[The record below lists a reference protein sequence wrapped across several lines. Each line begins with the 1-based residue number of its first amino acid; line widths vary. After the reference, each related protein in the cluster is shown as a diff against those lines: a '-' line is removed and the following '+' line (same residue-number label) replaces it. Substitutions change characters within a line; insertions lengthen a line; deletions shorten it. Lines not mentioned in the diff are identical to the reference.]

1 MSSQKTTFALIFS
14 ATVIIRIAFYL
25 LSGFTADDALI
36 TFRYAENIIAG
47 HGFVYN
53 IGERILGTTT
63 PLFTFLIS
71 LLMLF
76 KLTAHSA
83 ALLISLVCSGLT
95 SIILYRFAQR
105 LRFGKFSL
113 LPLLV
118 YILWP
123 RSIIADTSGM
133 ETALFSLLIIAAFY
147 FQFRK
152 MQIYSLALATLATL
166 TRPEGA
172 LLLALLFAVNCY
184 EDRRNIAAYF
194 IIPLSILIPWLAFS
208 YFYFG
213 SIVPGSITGKLALY
227 SQIETRSALEKLVY
241 LLGWHNP
248 LGWLLSLAA
257 LFGCWWL
264 LAKQNFGKLAI
275 IWLLTM
281 IAFFTFSKT
290 ALFFWY
296 AVPLYPV
303 YLLLATAAMPL
314 LWDKLKLDASYKRLF
329 SIGLPLLISITLLF
343 YGYRQLGYYQEYENY
358 LTEVHQAIGLYL
370 KSNAKPDAVV
380 AARYIG
386 NTGYY
391 SNLYIL
397 DRDGLVTPSAAA
409 YNRRGDYLGFILDN
423 RPDWVVAAPMRI
435 TGRFATD
442 LIFLSNYELIKT
454 FGSENRTKH
463 NLYRLKDSQ

>member
-1 MSSQKTTFALIFS
+1 M
-14 ATVIIRIAFYL
+14 
-25 LSGFTADDALI
+25 SGFTADDALI

-76 KLTAHSA
+76 KLTAHNA

-105 LRFGKFSL
+105 LRFGKFSW

-123 RSIIADTSGM
+123 RSIVADTSGM

-184 EDRRNIAAYF
+184 EDRRNIGAYF
-194 IIPLSILIPWLAFS
+194 IIPLSMLIPWLAFS

-227 SQIETRSALEKLVY
+227 SYIETRSALEKLVY

-275 IWLLTM
+275 IWLFLM

-296 AVPLYPV
+296 PVPIYPV
-303 YLLLATAAMPL
+303 YLLLAAAALPL
-314 LWDKLKLDASYKRLF
+314 LWDKLKIDASYKRLF
-329 SIGLPLLISITLLF
+329 SIGLPLLISIALIF

-370 KSNAKPDAVV
+370 KDKAEPDAVV

-463 NLYRLKDSQ
+463 NLYRLQNSE

>member
-1 MSSQKTTFALIFS
+1 MSSQNRTFTIIFL

-53 IGERILGTTT
+53 IGEKVLGTTT

-71 LLMLF
+71 LLMLL

-83 ALLISLVCSGLT
+83 ALLISLICSGLT
-95 SIILYRFAQR
+95 SIILYRFARR

-113 LPLLV
+113 LPLLI

-123 RSIIADTSGM
+123 RSIVADSSGM

-152 MQIYSLALATLATL
+152 MRIYSSALATLTTL

-172 LLLALLFAVNCY
+172 LLLALLLAINCY
-184 EDRRNIAAYF
+184 EDRRYIAAYF

-227 SQIETRSALEKLVY
+227 SFIETRTIWEKLIY
-241 LLGWHNP
+241 ILGWHNP
-248 LGWLLSLAA
+248 LGWLLFLAA
-257 LFGCWWL
+257 LFGSWWL
-264 LAKQNFGKLAI
+264 LAKQNFGRLEI
-275 IWLLTM
+275 IWLSGM
-281 IAFFTFSKT
+281 IAFFTLSKT

-296 AVPLYPV
+296 PVPLYPV
-303 YLLLATAAMPL
+303 YLLLATASMPL
-314 LWDKLKLDASYKRLF
+314 LWDKFFAGSKFYR
-329 SIGLPLLISITLLF
+329 PLIFGIWALICLT
-343 YGYRQLGYYQEYENY
+343 LGYYGFRQLRYYQEDGQY
-358 LTEVHQAIGLYL
+358 LTTVHQSIGLYL
-370 KSNAKPDAVV
+370 KNNAEPEAVV

-391 SNLYIL
+391 SNL
-397 DRDGLVTPSAAA
+397 
-409 YNRRGDYLGFILDN
+409 
-423 RPDWVVAAPMRI
+423 
-435 TGRFATD
+435 
-442 LIFLSNYELIKT
+442 
-454 FGSENRTKH
+454 
-463 NLYRLKDSQ
+463 

>member
-71 LLMLF
+71 LLMLL

-83 ALLISLVCSGLT
+83 ALLISLICSGLT

-123 RSIIADTSGM
+123 RSIVADTSGM

-152 MQIYSLALATLATL
+152 MRIYSVALATLATL

-172 LLLALLFAVNCY
+172 LLLVLLFAVNCY
-184 EDRRNIAAYF
+184 EDRRNISAYF

-227 SQIETRSALEKLVY
+227 AHLQTDSALEKLVY

-248 LGWLLSLAA
+248 LGWLLFLAA
-257 LFGCWWL
+257 LFGSWWL
-264 LAKQNFGKLAI
+264 LAKQNFGRLEI
-275 IWLLTM
+275 IWLLAM

-296 AVPLYPV
+296 AVPIYPV
-303 YLLLATAAMPL
+303 YLLLATASMPL
-314 LWDKLKLDASYKRLF
+314 LWDKFFARAKFYRPA
-329 SIGLPLLISITLLF
+329 ITGFWVVICLTLGY
-343 YGYRQLGYYQEYENY
+343 YGFRQLSYYQEYGQY
-358 LTEVHQAIGLYL
+358 LTTVHQSIGLYL
-370 KSNAKPDAVV
+370 RDNAEPEAVV

-391 SNLYIL
+391 SNLYVL
-397 DRDGLVTPSAAA
+397 DRDGLVTPSAAS
-409 YNRRGDYLGFILDN
+409 YNRQGDYLGFILDN
-423 RPDWVVAAPMRI
+423 RPDWVVAAPSRI
-435 TGRFATD
+435 TGRFAQNTA
-442 LIFLSNYELIKT
+442 FLGEYELVKKFGASEKT
-454 FGSENRTKH
+454 RH
-463 NLYRLKDSQ
+463 NLYRLKGRK